1 MCESNIITNNS
12 SNNQQQEQKSLIHY
26 TYAHGMH
33 FTNGAHRVGD
43 QMQFT
48 RIYIEI
54 DNLLVIHVD
63 KTIVASAFARP
74 MTQ

>member
-1 MCESNIITNNS
+1 M
-12 SNNQQQEQKSLIHY
+12 HY
-26 TYAHGMH
+26 TYTHGMH